1 MSDHVDS
8 VREYLHLMARW
19 RKNAAT
25 KGEQHLVANY
35 DKRMAFL
42 QALVDEVEDLRRVT
56 KPIPA
61 SYGDLSDL
69 PPELMK
75 ELSGIKVDDLEQQIF
90 TIIKSGGDEVD
101 LDAVLIELFR
111 RFKVVQTRKFLQ
123 NKLWRMAQKELIFS
137 VPSRKGVYSAV
148 KTEYQNHS
156 EYEASAPLGSHE
168 AQTNQRPSFDDDLD
182 DDVAF

>member
-1 MSDHVDS
+1 MPDHVDS
-8 VREYLHLMARW
+8 VKEYLRSMAGW
-19 RKNAAT
+19 RKAALA
-25 KGEQHLVANY
+25 KSDHVSVATY
-35 DKRMAFL
+35 DKRMTFL
-42 QALVDEVEDLRRVT
+42 QALLDEVEELRRIT

-75 ELSGIKVDDLEQQIF
+75 ELSGIKVDELEQQIY
-90 TIIKSGGDEVD
+90 TIIKAGGEDVD

-137 VPSRKGVYSAV
+137 VPARKGVYSAV
-148 KTEYQNHS
+148 KPEGEHPAEQEIVNPFSDYATLTS
-156 EYEASAPLGSHE
+156 K
-168 AQTNQRPSFDDDLD
+168 RPAFDDDLD
-182 DDVAF
+182 DDVPF

>member
-1 MSDHVDS
+1 MPDHLDS
-8 VREYLHLMARW
+8 VKEFVRSMEVW
-19 RKNAAT
+19 RRDAVK
-25 KGEQHLVANY
+25 KGETSLASRYEARLASFN
-35 DKRMAFL
+35 DT
-42 QALVDEVEDLRRVT
+42 VEEIERLRRIT

-75 ELSGIKVDDLEQQIF
+75 ELSGIKVDDLEQQIY
-90 TIIKSGGDEVD
+90 TIIKSGGEDAD

-137 VPSRKGVYSAV
+137 VPSRKGVYSAI
-148 KTEYQNHS
+148 KPEGTGAEQGEN
-156 EYEASAPLGSHE
+156 SAATPFLALRVE
-168 AQTNQRPSFDDDLD
+168 PNPWDDDAD
-182 DDVAF
+182 DDVPF